1 MQTTFPRIKAVEPLP
16 GKRLHVTFT
25 NDTVKIY
32 DCSHLLGKEPFR
44 LLRDEAFF
52 RCVRVEPNGYAV
64 AWSDGVDLAE
74 SELWL
79 HGEPP
84 NTRLQRTASGAVA
97 EA

>member
-1 MQTTFPRIKAVEPLP
+1 MQTTFPRLKKVEPLT
-16 GKRLHVTFT
+16 GKRLRVTFH

-32 DCSHLLGKEPFR
+32 DCNRLLNKEPFL

-52 RCVRVEPNGYAV
+52 RSVCVERNGYAV
-64 AWSDGVDLAE
+64 VWNDNIDLAE

-84 NTRLQRTASGAVA
+84 NTRLQRAAPGAAA

>member
-1 MQTTFPRIKAVEPLP
+1 MESAYPRIKAVQPLP

-25 NDTVKIY
+25 NDAVKIY
-32 DCSHLLGKEPFR
+32 DCSHLLDQEPFR
-44 LLRDEAFF
+44 LLTDDAFF

-64 AWSDGVDLAE
+64 VWSDRIDLAE

-84 NTRLQRTASGAVA
+84 STRLQRTASGAVA